1 MARMEEAASGGTA
14 ELLAWIA
21 VLPFTSGPAEVIS
34 YAPST
39 AWRTGT
45 GFVAWPVEA

>member
-1 MARMEEAASGGTA
+1 MARMEEAGSAGTA

-21 VLPFTSGPAEVIS
+21 VLPFTAGPAEVIA
-34 YAPST
+34 YAPSV

-45 GFVAWPVEA
+45 GFVVWPVAA